1 MKVLVIN
8 SGSSS
13 LKFTLFDMAD
23 ESVLCK
29 GLVERI
35 GLEGTSMTYQAHGQ
49 KFEEPLAIKKH
60 SEALKSITAKMTDP
74 QISGPWLP
82 CR

>member
-23 ESVLCK
+23 KSLLCK

-35 GLEGTSMTYQAHGQ
+35 GLEGTKLTYKAHGQ
-49 KFEEPLAIKKH
+49 SVEEPLNISKH
-60 SEALKSITAKMTDP
+60 SEALTSICA
-74 QISGPWLP
+74 
-82 CR
+82 R